1 MNHSAGIRHLAGL
14 KILLHAVAD
23 VNARDED
30 GNNVLHMLDS
40 PFMEERCKIEL
51 ARVLERGVDINARD
65 GDGRRRWR
73 G

>member
-1 MNHSAGIRHLAGL
+1 
-14 KILLHAVAD
+14 
-23 VNARDED
+23 
-30 GNNVLHMLDS
+30 
-40 PFMEERCKIEL
+40 MEERCKIEL